1 MKILHIHTKMV
12 SGGIEAIVCN
22 LVNEMSKSHDVTL
35 CTIFQ
40 PTEDD
45 VFYRKLDNKVKKI
58 TIGKKHFGFSIK
70 EIWKIYRVISRGHY
84 DVVHIHGCFQYYFLA
99 IALLHSKVRFVYT
112 IHSDARK
119 ENQAWDCRL
128 FKLKKYMF
136 NHRWMWPVTISEV
149 SQKSFEELYHCQSHL
164 IFNGIAKSQIDSTLN
179 NVIDGLRKTKN
190 TKIFIHAGRISEPK
204 KSIGFM

>member
-40 PTEDD
+40 PTDDD

-58 TIGKKHFGFSIK
+58 TIGKKNFGFSIK
-70 EIWKIYRVISRGHY
+70 EIWKIYRVISWGHY

-99 IALLHSKVRFVYT
+99 IALLHLKVRFVYT
-112 IHSDARK
+112 IHSDACK
-119 ENQAWDCRL
+119 ENQTWDWRL
-128 FKLKKYMF
+128 FGLEK
-136 NHRWMWPVTISEV
+136 IS
-149 SQKSFEELYHCQSHL
+149 
-164 IFNGIAKSQIDSTLN
+164 IN
-179 NVIDGLRKTKN
+179 RKD
-190 TKIFIHAGRISEPK
+190 A
-204 KSIGFM
+204 